1 MAIGRTIGEIM
12 HSTAPVHRVI
22 DTATGATL
30 GTDAPL
36 LHRPNASDTSV
47 EAAYA
52 VDSASLEER
61 VLRIVRDAGDTGTTQ
76 DAVLDAMPDVSYPS
90 GTARF
95 SALLRKGLIYDTG
108 ERRIGRSGRKQRVLR
123 AWEKD
128 HG

>member
-1 MAIGRTIGEIM
+1 MTIGKTIGEIM
-12 HSTAPVHRVI
+12 QSTVLIRRTVDAV
-22 DTATGATL
+22 TGAVL

-61 VLRIVRDAGDTGTTQ
+61 VLRIVRDAGDTGMTQ

-123 AWEKD
+123 AWEPSHD
-128 HG
+128 